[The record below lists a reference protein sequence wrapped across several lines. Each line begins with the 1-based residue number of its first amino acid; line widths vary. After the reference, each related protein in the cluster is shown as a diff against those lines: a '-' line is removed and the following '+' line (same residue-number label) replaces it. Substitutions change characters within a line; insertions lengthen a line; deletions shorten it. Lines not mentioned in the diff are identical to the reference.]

1 MSISGRVGGL
11 RFHSLKKRRANFQN
25 EKMDWSIGGEYSYL
39 LYNNPNCLL
48 QRIILGYVILK
59 INCP

>member
-1 MSISGRVGGL
+1 MLEDSDFIHERKGGQI
-11 RFHSLKKRRANFQN
+11 FKMKKC
-25 EKMDWSIGGEYSYL
+25 IGGEYSYL
-39 LYNNPNCLL
+39 LFNNPNCLL